1 MEEYRLYDS
10 QTTFSFLF
18 FILAFQVSS
27 VILMLVLYWSVMQF
41 SCVVGIVQ
49 VEESLKV
56 RTS

>member
-18 FILAFQVSS
+18 LILAFQVSS